1 MGMMHNMDTTESW
14 SGEGVGTS
22 VESFLAHI
30 NREVPEYSPTEV
42 ADAVMSALCERL
54 PGGIVQEL
62 REQFPEGLRRLFERS
77 WKERSA
83 NAQKFD
89 KDDFYLDIAERL
101 QIEPESVRLLLHV
114 VFGSIHS
121 QITEKLAE
129 KIAAEMPPNITGT
142 WDGARRDA
150 DLPR

>member
-1 MGMMHNMDTTESW
+1 MAMMHNEETESW

-22 VESFLAHI
+22 VESFLARI
-30 NREVPEYSPTEV
+30 NREVPEYPPIEA

-54 PGGIVQEL
+54 PGGLVREL
-62 REQFPEGLRRLFERS
+62 MEQFPTGLREMFRHCD
-77 WKERSA
+77 KERSA
-83 NAQKFD
+83 PAQKFD

-101 QIEPESVRLLLHV
+101 QIEAESVRLVLHV
-114 VFGSIHS
+114 VFASLHS

-129 KIAAEMPPNITGT
+129 KIAREMPPNISGT
-142 WDGARRDA
+142 WDGARRAA

>member
-1 MGMMHNMDTTESW
+1 MAMMHNLETESW

-22 VESFLAHI
+22 VESFLARI
-30 NREVPEYSPTEV
+30 NREVPEYPPAEA

-54 PGGIVQEL
+54 PGGLVQEM
-62 REQFPEGLRRLFERS
+62 REQFPEGLRQLFQHC

-89 KDDFYLDIAERL
+89 KDDFYLDVAERL
-101 QIEPESVRLLLHV
+101 QIEAESVRLVLHV
-114 VFGSIHS
+114 VFASILS
-121 QITEKLAE
+121 QITEKLAN
-129 KIAAEMPPNITGT
+129 KIDSEMPPNISGT
-142 WDGARRDA
+142 WNASRRAA

>member
-1 MGMMHNMDTTESW
+1 MAMMHNEETESW

-22 VESFLAHI
+22 VESFLARI
-30 NREVPEYSPTEV
+30 NREVPEYPPTEA

-54 PGGIVQEL
+54 PGGLVREL
-62 REQFPEGLRRLFERS
+62 MEQFPTGLREMFRHCD
-77 WKERSA
+77 KERSA
-83 NAQKFD
+83 PAQKFD

-101 QIEPESVRLLLHV
+101 QIEAESVRLVLHV
-114 VFGSIHS
+114 VFASLHS

-129 KIAAEMPPNITGT
+129 KIAREMPPNISGT
-142 WDGARRDA
+142 WDGARRAA